1 MDKFIA
7 ALYLVME
14 PATLATLV
22 ASSLFGFAVGCLP
35 GLTATM
41 AVALLVPMTFFMSPI
56 AAITSIVA
64 ASAMAIFAG
73 DIPGALLRMPGT
85 PASAAYVDDSYELT
99 KRGEAGLVIA
109 ANAAFSAIGGIFG
122 TAVLIVAAPALADF
136 ALDFSAYEFFWLG
149 VLGLS
154 CAVFVAGDDLVKG
167 LASLMLGLL
176 VSTVGMDYTTG
187 HPRFT
192 FGIVNLLEGI
202 SFIPGL
208 IGMFALPEIL
218 RSLLSRGEIAHVAK
232 VTVRGAWRKTWE
244 AGKRY
249 WGQAAGGSVLGTI
262 VGALPGGGADTA
274 AWISYAAAKKMSKEP
289 EKWGKGH
296 IEGIVAGS
304 AANNAALSGAW
315 IPAIVFAIPGDTI
328 TAIGIGVL
336 YLKGVN
342 PGPTVFIN
350 NGELFYA
357 VFIIFILANLV
368 MFPLGALAMR
378 IAQIVLRIPRDLILP
393 ALLVLSMTGAYAI
406 DSDIFGIWILLALG
420 TTAYFMEEN
429 GFPIA
434 PMVLG
439 IVLGEI
445 VEQNFMQALISSNG
459 NVLGLFS
466 RPIAAVLGIVT
477 IIVWTVPLMR
487 LAWSRRGRTAPA
499 SVTDDGNRGPA

>member
-1 MDKFIA
+1 MDKFIT
-7 ALYLVME
+7 ALDLVVQPE
-14 PATLATLV
+14 TLATLIG
-22 ASSLFGFAVGCLP
+22 ASLFGFCIGCLP

-41 AVALLVPMTFFMSPI
+41 AVALLVPMTFFMSPV

-85 PASAAYVDDSYELT
+85 PASAAYVDDSYEMT

-109 ANAAFSAIGGIFG
+109 SNAAFSAIGGIFG
-122 TAVLIVAAPALADF
+122 TVVLILAAPALADF
-136 ALDFSAYEFFWLG
+136 ALDFSAFEFFWLG

-154 CAVFVAGDDLVKG
+154 CAVFVAGDNLVKG
-167 LASLMLGLL
+167 LTSLMLGLL
-176 VSTVGMDYTTG
+176 ISTVGMDYTTG

-192 FGIVNLLEGI
+192 FGNVNLLEGV

-218 RSLLSRGEIAHVAK
+218 RSLLTPGNVGAIAQ
-232 VTVRGAWRKTWE
+232 VTPRGAWRKTWE

-249 WGQAAGGSVLGTI
+249 WGQAVGGSVLGTI

-289 EKWGKGH
+289 DKWGKGH
-296 IEGIVAGS
+296 IEGIIAGS
-304 AANNAALSGAW
+304 SANNAALSGAW

-357 VFIIFILANLV
+357 VFIIFILANLI
-368 MFPLGALAMR
+368 MFPLGWLAIH
-378 IAQIVLRIPRDLILP
+378 IARVVLRIPRDLILP
-393 ALLVLSMTGAYAI
+393 ALLVLSVTGAYAI
-406 DSDIFGIWILLALG
+406 DNDLFGVWILLGLG
-420 TTAYFMEEN
+420 LTAYLMEEN

-445 VEQNFMQALISSNG
+445 VEQNFMQALISTNG
-459 NVLGLFS
+459 SVLGLFG

-477 IIVWTVPLMR
+477 IFVWTVPLLR
-487 LAWSRRGRTAPA
+487 WGWSRLRPAGAAPVA
-499 SVTDDGNRGPA
+499 ATDD

>member
-7 ALYLVME
+7 ALDLVAQPE
-14 PATLATLV
+14 TLV
-22 ASSLFGFAVGCLP
+22 TLVGASFFGFAIGCLP

-85 PASAAYVDDSYELT
+85 PASAAYVDDAYEMT
-99 KRGEAGLVIA
+99 KRGEAGVVIA
-109 ANAAFSAIGGIFG
+109 SNATFSALGGVFG
-122 TAVLIVAAPALADF
+122 TIVLVLAAPTLADF
-136 ALDFSAYEFFWLG
+136 ALDFSAFEFFWLG
-149 VLGLS
+149 ALGLS
-154 CAVFVAGDDLVKG
+154 CAVFVAGSNLVKG
-167 LASLMLGLL
+167 LTSLMLGLL
-176 VSTVGMDYTTG
+176 IATVGMDYTTG

-192 FGIVNLLEGI
+192 FGNVNLLEGV

-218 RSLLSRGEIAHVAK
+218 RSLLSPGSVGTVAQ
-232 VTVRGAWRKTWE
+232 VTARDAWRKTWD

-249 WGQAAGGSVLGTI
+249 WSRALCGSVLGTL

-274 AWISYAAAKKMSKEP
+274 AWISYAGAKKMSREP

-304 AANNAALSGAW
+304 SANNAALSGAW

-357 VFIIFILANLV
+357 VFIVFILANLM
-368 MFPLGALAMR
+368 MFPLGWLAIR
-378 IAQIVLRIPRDLILP
+378 IARLVLRVPRDLILP
-393 ALLVLSMTGAYAI
+393 ALLVLSVTGAYAI
-406 DSDIFGIWILLALG
+406 DNDLFGVWILLALG
-420 TTAYFMEEN
+420 LTAYLMEEN

-439 IVLGEI
+439 MVLGKI
-445 VEQNFMQALISSNG
+445 VEQNFMQALISTNG
-459 NVLGLFS
+459 SVLGLFG
-466 RPIAAVLGIVT
+466 RPIAAVLGGIT
-477 IIVWTVPLMR
+477 LLVWAIPLLR
-487 LAWSRRGRTAPA
+487 WGWSRLRPA
-499 SVTDDGNRGPA
+499 HATPRAAIED

>member
-1 MDKFIA
+1 MDMFIA
-7 ALYLVME
+7 ALHMVIE
-14 PATLATLV
+14 PSTLLTLV

-85 PASAAYVDDSYELT
+85 PASAAYVEDSHILT
-99 KRGEAGLVIA
+99 KRGDAGLVITS
-109 ANAAFSAIGGIFG
+109 NAAFSAIGGIFG
-122 TAVLIVAAPALADF
+122 TLVLIVAAPALADF

-167 LASLMLGLL
+167 MTSLMFGLL
-176 VSTVGMDYTTG
+176 IATVGMDYTTG

-192 FGIVNLLEGI
+192 FGIVNLLEGV

-218 RSLLSRGEIAHVAK
+218 RSLLTPGHVA
-232 VTVRGAWRKTWE
+232 TVAKIQTRGAWRKTWE

-249 WGQAAGGSVLGTI
+249 WGQMVGGSVLGTI
-262 VGALPGGGADTA
+262 IGALPGGGADTA
-274 AWISYAAAKKMSKEP
+274 AWISYAMAKKTSKEP
-289 EKWGKGH
+289 EKFGKGH

-357 VFIIFILANLV
+357 VFIVFILANLL
-368 MFPLGALAMR
+368 MFPLGSLAMR
-378 IAQIVLRIPRDLILP
+378 IAQVVLRIPRDLILP
-393 ALLVLSMTGAYAI
+393 ALLVLSVTGGYAI
-406 DSDIFGIWILLALG
+406 DNDFFGIWILLGLG
-420 TTAYFMEEN
+420 AMAYLMEEN

-459 NVLGLFS
+459 NLLGLFS
-466 RPIAAVLGIVT
+466 RPIAGVLGAAT
-477 IIVWTVPLMR
+477 IIIWTVPLLR
-487 LAWSRRGRTAPA
+487 WIWSRFVAAPGVPA
-499 SVTDDGNRGPA
+499 SGHRGHE

>member
-1 MDKFIA
+1 MDPFLG
-7 ALYLVME
+7 ALALVLE
-14 PATLATLV
+14 PSTLIVLV
-22 ASSLFGFAVGCLP
+22 LSSLFGFMVGCLP

-41 AVALLVPMTFFMSPI
+41 AVALLVPMTFFMTPV

-64 ASAMAIFAG
+64 SSAMAIFAG

-85 PASAAYVDDSYELT
+85 PASAAYVDDAYQLT
-99 KRGEAGLVIA
+99 RRGEGAHVIA

-122 TAVLIVAAPALADF
+122 TIVLIIAAPALADF
-136 ALDFSAYEFFWLG
+136 ALDFSAFEFFWLG
-149 VLGLS
+149 LLGLS
-154 CAVFVAGDDLVKG
+154 CAVLVAGDDRLKG
-167 LASLMLGLL
+167 AISLLLGLL
-176 VSTVGMDYTTG
+176 IATVGMDFTTG

-192 FGIVNLLEGI
+192 FGNVNLLEGV

-218 RSLLSRGEIAHVAK
+218 RSLLSPGQVQAVANL
-232 VTVRGAWRKTWE
+232 VARGAWRKTWE
-244 AGKRY
+244 SGRRY
-249 WGQAAGGSVLGTI
+249 WGQAVGGSTLGTI

-342 PGPTVFIN
+342 PGPQVFIQN
-350 NGELFYA
+350 AELFYA
-357 VFIIFILANLV
+357 IFIIFIVANLL
-368 MFPLGALAMR
+368 MFPLGALAIR
-378 IAQIVLRIPRDLILP
+378 IARVVLRIPRDLILP
-393 ALLVLSMTGAYAI
+393 ALLMLSITGAFAI
-406 DSDIFGIWILLALG
+406 DNDVFGIWIMLTLGAVAYLL
-420 TTAYFMEEN
+420 EEN

-445 VEQNFMQALISSNG
+445 VEQNFMQALVSTG
-459 NVLGLFS
+459 GDVLGLFG
-466 RPIAAVLGIVT
+466 RPVAAGLGAFT
-477 IIVWTVPLMR
+477 LLVWLFPALRWAWRRYRQVPP
-487 LAWSRRGRTAPA
+487 STPSAPGA
-499 SVTDDGNRGPA
+499 DR